1 MPKEFDSRDFSRNKL
16 IDDRINYL
24 KDIAGNI
31 SHEKLEGEHKI
42 KIDTFH
48 PTTANSAVITSEN
61 APTEKGRYVERALKH
76 LQAINSALG
85 FSPTQPAEFKIDP
98 KERRTSS
105 GAVAVHAQQM
115 YKNILVFQSGVTV
128 RFAPNGAIT
137 DTAGH
142 NVTIYEDMKICQPL
156 QSYQLKR
163 PY

>member
-16 IDDRINYL
+16 TDDRINYL

-31 SHEKLEGEHKI
+31 SHEKLKGEHKI
-42 KIDTFH
+42 KIDTFD

-85 FSPTQPAEFKIDP
+85 FSPTQPAEFNIDP
-98 KERRTSS
+98 L
-105 GAVAVHAQQM
+105 HPMAQLPTPQD
-115 YKNILVFQSGVTV
+115 
-128 RFAPNGAIT
+128 IT
-137 DTAGH
+137 LL
-142 NVTIYEDMKICQPL
+142 YMKIYQPL